1 MQLGHFFVDHP
12 EDAFGSL
19 GRLLHKNF
27 YLGNSKLRVSV
38 RLGVTM
44 VSPAPLLVAASPSL
58 CPPSSPQRQARD
70 STIRMTALMEEIDR
84 LEARR

>member
-38 RLGVTM
+38 YPGVTM
-44 VSPAPLLVAASPSL
+44 LPPTLPLTAASPSL
-58 CPPSSPQRQARD
+58 CLFSPQRQARD
-70 STIRMTALMEEIDR
+70 NTIRMTALMEEIGR